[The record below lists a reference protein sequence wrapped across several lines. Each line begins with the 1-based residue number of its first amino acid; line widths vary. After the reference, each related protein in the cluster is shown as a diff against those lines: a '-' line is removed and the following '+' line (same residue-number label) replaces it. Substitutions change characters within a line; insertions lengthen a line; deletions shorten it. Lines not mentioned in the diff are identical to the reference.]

1 MLACFTTLF
10 LNGLRTEGTKMQ
22 NPLYDPILIVQNI
35 NNEKGISYCDY
46 RNAIPTTLCLIPY
59 PNKFL
64 HTPRKV
70 QCTSEGR
77 HEILTIQNG

>member
-46 RNAIPTTLCLIPY
+46 QNAIPQP
-59 PNKFL
+59 FA
-64 HTPRKV
+64 
-70 QCTSEGR
+70 
-77 HEILTIQNG
+77 